1 LSRVGDGIV
10 TAASVLRA
18 ARSRQVALSSLAPDF
33 QSCPQILINVP
44 VREKVPF
51 EQIPEIA
58 AAIEEVETD
67 LAGKGRVLL
76 RYSGTENLA
85 RVMIEAEDDELVE
98 PNARRLAAVIEKN
111 LGIAR

>member
-1 LSRVGDGIV
+1 
-10 TAASVLRA
+10 
-18 ARSRQVALSSLAPDF
+18 
-33 QSCPQILINVP
+33 
-44 VREKVPF
+44 
-51 EQIPEIA
+51 
-58 AAIEEVETD
+58 